1 MTEQYVTDR
10 VKGRRGRRS
19 AGEIEATA
27 RLDEAKMRIQDL
39 ELQLERRTDERD
51 TAIDD
56 IDHIRDE
63 LKAVEASTLA
73 EIASMRAELAAQSAP
88 RVETPRAYMLQR
100 SDLPSLGRGKGIAQS
115 MHAGNAMT
123 WQLVV
128 TPLMEGR
135 VPDEDV
141 MTWHREA
148 QGFGTTIAVGNE
160 GEITDR
166 VIASLLR
173 VARACGIRAGDV
185 VDGTYPYRVDAE
197 LVRLID
203 PAMHTHPPQRTQ
215 DGYICFRREVTGLWM
230 FGRRGELEV
239 LIARYALT
247 ADD

>member
-1 MTEQYVTDR
+1 MTEQYVTDK
-10 VKGRRGRRS
+10 VKRRRGRRS

-27 RLDEAKMRIQDL
+27 RLGEANARIQEL
-39 ELQLERRTDERD
+39 EAQLAQRTSERD
-51 TAIDD
+51 VAIEGVDR
-56 IDHIRDE
+56 IRDD
-63 LKAVEASTLA
+63 LRSVEASTLA
-73 EIASMRAELAAQSAP
+73 EIASMRAEMAAQSAP
-88 RVETPRAYMLQR
+88 RIETPRAYMLQR

-128 TPLMEGR
+128 TPLMEGAT
-135 VPDEDV
+135 PDEDV
-141 MTWHREA
+141 MAWHREA

-173 VARACGIRAGDV
+173 VAHACGIRAGDV

-203 PAMHTHPPQRTQ
+203 PATHTLPPQRTQ
-215 DGYICFRREVTGLWM
+215 DGYMCFRREVTGLWL
-230 FGRRGELEV
+230 FGRRNELDV
-239 LIARYALT
+239 LIGRYALT
-247 ADD
+247 ADE